1 MKHDEL
7 DEEFHGNNEWP
18 GNENNL
24 QMREGQSATR
34 ADAARADQAFK
45 KKKVIYMAAA
55 AVLLIVALGGVFWFV
70 LSRSAEPTMALGLP
84 RMMANPNN
92 TSQAPSQM
100 PPLAAAPQGLN
111 SANQISEAQGQQIG
125 MSQAER
131 PTLTSTQTLRNVP
144 PEVEVFQP
152 SATSSEKK
160 PLPDGVVLE
169 RLESLH
175 TEISTISEKLEGF
188 CGAPAS
194 NKKDPAITKVLQ
206 SMTDELQAATKEN
219 QMLKASRDNVQGIK
233 EENDKLKKTQEDL
246 QAALRSTEK
255 QVDRLTQENSRLKG
269 RSDKDSSDK
278 SNKESKEKDNKK
290 DKDSKD
296 KKDGKSQDAQADSRI
311 GKWVVVGL
319 AANRVVIQ
327 DEDGEMHAIEAGNTL
342 KGVKIQNVDLVSGD
356 VKTSAGTLS
365 YLKK

>member
-1 MKHDEL
+1 MEPNEL
-7 DEEFHGNNEWP
+7 DEEFHGNDPWP
-18 GNENNL
+18 GDEESSL
-24 QMREGQSATR
+24 KMRGQGTAR
-34 ADAARADQAFK
+34 ANAARKNADEERAFK
-45 KKKVIYMAAA
+45 KKKMIVLSAASA
-55 AVLLIVALGGVFWFV
+55 LLIVVLGGVAWFV
-70 LSRSAEPTMALGLP
+70 ISRASEPTMALGLP
-84 RMMANPNN
+84 RTMPTPN
-92 TSQAPSQM
+92 TPSQL
-100 PPLAAAPQGLN
+100 PPFATAPQGGG
-111 SANQISEAQGQQIG
+111 SANQIHGPEVQGPQAAL
-125 MSQAER
+125 SPAER
-131 PTLTSTQTLRNVP
+131 PILASAQPPRNVQ

-152 SATSSEKK
+152 AAAPTEKK
-160 PLPDGVVLE
+160 ALPDGVVLE
-169 RLESLH
+169 RLDSLH
-175 TEISTISEKLEGF
+175 TELTSLRENLDGF

-206 SMTDELQAATKEN
+206 TMTDELQAAAREN
-219 QMLKASRDNVQGIK
+219 QELKASRDNVKGIR

-278 SNKESKEKDNKK
+278 GNKEPKEKDNKK
-290 DKDSKD
+290 DKKE
-296 KKDGKSQDAQADSRI
+296 GKSQDAQADSRI